1 MKKTTLVI
9 IILSLCTVFLFLFL
23 IINYQKKDGQ
33 PITINDDFLRP
44 LHQEKS
50 NFQESSIM
58 SKDTSF
64 PTSLPLLNITT
75 SSIENFSNKLNEY
88 CQIKTFEKNYAVGN
102 ICHYTTFNNNFNVQ
116 LHTADS
122 NKSTNIANLMDVIKT
137 NDILFN
143 QIYNTELIKID
154 QKSITY
160 LSGEDE
166 ELQPTTSDNA
176 TVIDAFYDYQYN
188 GVPIRIK
195 NQLGGTFYLITDS
208 NNRVLKAELVNQK
221 IDFQPQETLHHLIS
235 ATTALQN
242 IEQGN
247 GFLLNYDDLE
257 YIIGSSPELNISLF
271 KKTVFN
277 EISLEYRYIT
287 NLAIPCYHF
296 SGTGFDAHNNKVDLE
311 VVTPAI
317 NFTITPS
324 AQ

>member
-1 MKKTTLVI
+1 
-9 IILSLCTVFLFLFL
+9 
-23 IINYQKKDGQ
+23 
-33 PITINDDFLRP
+33 
-44 LHQEKS
+44 
-50 NFQESSIM
+50 M

-154 QKSITY
+154 KKSITY

-221 IDFQPQETLHHLIS
+221 IDFHYS
-235 ATTALQN
+235 
-242 IEQGN
+242 
-247 GFLLNYDDLE
+247 DRK
-257 YIIGSSPELNISLF
+257 S
-271 KKTVFN
+271 
-277 EISLEYRYIT
+277 
-287 NLAIPCYHF
+287 
-296 SGTGFDAHNNKVDLE
+296 
-311 VVTPAI
+311 VV
-317 NFTITPS
+317 
-324 AQ
+324 